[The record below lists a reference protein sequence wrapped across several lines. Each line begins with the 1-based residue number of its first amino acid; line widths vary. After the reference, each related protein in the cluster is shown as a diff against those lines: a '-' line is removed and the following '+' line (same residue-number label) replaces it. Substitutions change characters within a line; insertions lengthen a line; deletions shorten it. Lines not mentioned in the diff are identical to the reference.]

1 MRTADILIICTLI
14 ATAVGA
20 FGLWFAGRQLSLAIR
35 AGRGAEIDRAVAK
48 VREEYEARLVDLRD
62 SRNYYR
68 RRCGELEAEIRK
80 RWGERE

>member
-1 MRTADILIICTLI
+1 MRTADILITCTVI
-14 ATAVGA
+14 ATFVGA

-35 AGRGAEIDRAVAK
+35 AGRSAEIDREVNK
-48 VREEYEARLVDLRD
+48 VRNDYEDRLTEMRD

-68 RRCGELEAEIRK
+68 RRCGALEAEIRN